1 MIESDRVFTY
11 FTAFYQK
18 IFHFTGSEKVKD
30 TNTSGD
36 QLLETNNINKS
47 LLVLG
52 EGVLKH
58 FHKFSY
64 VACQGLSA
72 VRIY

>member
-1 MIESDRVFTY
+1 MQSAVISSVRF
-11 FTAFYQK
+11 
-18 IFHFTGSEKVKD
+18 IGSEKVKD

-52 EGVLKH
+52 RCKDLLNT
-58 FHKFSY
+58 Y
-64 VACQGLSA
+64 YL
-72 VRIY
+72 

>member
-1 MIESDRVFTY
+1 MRGGIYGTHVQNDECRY
-11 FTAFYQK
+11 CLL
-18 IFHFTGSEKVKD
+18 IGSEKVKD

-52 EGVLKH
+52 ECCEFPHEVVDTASLG
-58 FHKFSY
+58 SI
-64 VACQGLSA
+64 LS
-72 VRIY
+72 